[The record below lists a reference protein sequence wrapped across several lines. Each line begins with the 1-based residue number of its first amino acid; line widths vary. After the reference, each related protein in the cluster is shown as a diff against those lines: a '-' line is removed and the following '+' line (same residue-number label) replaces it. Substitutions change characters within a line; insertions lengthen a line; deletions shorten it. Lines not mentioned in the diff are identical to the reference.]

1 MKPST
6 LLLSAA
12 ALLASAEPARA
23 QVTAIRGATVYVE
36 PGVVEK
42 DATVVF
48 DGDTIIAAGKG
59 VAIPGGATVIDGTG
73 KIVTAGLVEASTD
86 LGLTEVGEE
95 RLTVEGA
102 FARTPDQAI
111 HAAYR
116 VIDGFNP
123 RSVAIPIARTGGIT
137 SAVATPRGGLVAGSS
152 AWMMLRD
159 GGVSDM
165 LVKAPLAMYVTLG
178 ERAELTAHGSR
189 GLAVEELRELL
200 DDAREY
206 ARRRGAFERNQTR
219 KFAAERL
226 DLAALGPVVNGRL
239 PLVVRVD
246 KAADILAALGVAREF
261 GARLIIEGGTEAW
274 MVARELAA
282 ARVPVIL
289 DPIDNLPRDF
299 DRIHVRDDAPAIL
312 AKAGVTIAISTLGSG
327 AFARTLRQRAG
338 NAIRAGLPPDAA
350 LAAVTTGPAAIF
362 AIRDRGRIARGEAA
376 DLVVWSGDPFELSTQ
391 AEHVFIGGQEQS
403 LVTHQTLLFRRYR

>member
-1 MKPST
+1 MKPTT
-6 LLLSAA
+6 LILSAT
-12 ALLASAEPARA
+12 ALLASAAPARA
-23 QVTAIRGATVYVE
+23 QLTAIRGATVYVE

-42 DATVVF
+42 NATVVI
-48 DGDTIIAAGKG
+48 DGDTIVAAGKG
-59 VAIPGGATVIDGTG
+59 VAVPGGATVIDGTG

-86 LGLTEVGEE
+86 LGLTEVDEE
-95 RLTVEGA
+95 RSTVEGA

-123 RSVAIPIARTGGIT
+123 RSVAIPIARTGGVT
-137 SAVATPRGGLVAGSS
+137 SAVATPRGGLVAGTS
-152 AWMMLRD
+152 AWLMLRD
-159 GGVSDM
+159 GGISDM

-178 ERAELTAHGSR
+178 ERSESAAHGSR

-226 DLAALGPVVNGRL
+226 DLEALGPVVSGRL

-261 GARLIIEGGTEAW
+261 GARLVIEGGTEAW

-289 DPIDNLPRDF
+289 DPIDNLPSNF

-312 AKAGVTIAISTLGSG
+312 VRAGVTIAISTLGSG

-338 NAIRAGLPPDAA
+338 NAIRAGLPPAAA

-362 AIRDRGRIARGEAA
+362 GVRDRGRIARGEAA

-391 AEHVFIGGQEQS
+391 AEHVFVGGVEQS
-403 LVTHQTLLFRRYR
+403 LVTRQTLLFRRYR